1 MKLLWTPI
9 IFIIMSGCATTLSSS
24 AATPAAT
31 KDAVS
36 QASAKPATCDYVL
49 LGDGTLL
56 VSPAKEAKEDGE
68 LSNPVI
74 STLRINAEYR

>member
-24 AATPAAT
+24 AATPAT

-36 QASAKPATCDYVL
+36 QASVKPATCDYVL